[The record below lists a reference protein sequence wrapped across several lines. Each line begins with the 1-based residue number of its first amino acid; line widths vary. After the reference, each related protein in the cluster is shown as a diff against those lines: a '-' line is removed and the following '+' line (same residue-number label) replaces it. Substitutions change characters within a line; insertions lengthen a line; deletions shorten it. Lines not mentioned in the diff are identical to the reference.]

1 MRLIIFFLCSIATTA
16 VNAQVNGYSQANAHS
31 HNDYEQKNPF
41 HEAYNEQFGSI
52 EADVH
57 LVDGKLL
64 VGHDNKDLGPSRTLE
79 NLYLIPLSQYNDK
92 KGSSNY

>member
-1 MRLIIFFLCSIATTA
+1 MRLIIFFLCSIIAFEAT
-16 VNAQVNGYSQANAHS
+16 AQVNKYSQANAHS

-57 LVDGKLL
+57 LVEGKLL
-64 VGHDNKDLGPSRTLE
+64 VGHDSKDLSQSRTLE
-79 NLYLIPLSQYNDK
+79 NLFLLLYCDSGFK
-92 KGSSNY
+92 

>member
-1 MRLIIFFLCSIATTA
+1 MRLIIFFLFSFVSFDALSQA
-16 VNAQVNGYSQANAHS
+16 VAYSQANAHS

-57 LVDGKLL
+57 LVDGTLL
-64 VGHDNKDLGPSRTLE
+64 VGHESFNCSLT
-79 NLYLIPLSQYNDK
+79 
-92 KGSSNY
+92 